1 MVALRGIESFVKAV
15 EAGSIAGGARI
26 LGISPAAASQNIS
39 RLESHLGVRLLTRT
53 TRSLAL
59 TESGSAYYA
68 KVRELVQELE
78 LASQAVNA
86 INSAPK
92 GRLRIA
98 STGAF
103 ARHVLAPM
111 IPAFNRRY
119 PDITVELNIA
129 DRNVD
134 HIAESVDASIR
145 IRHALEE
152 GLVARPVAR
161 VPSLFCAAP
170 SYLARAGHPHTF
182 EQLKE
187 HDCLVFRFPLDGR
200 YLGWGLVRNGIRF
213 DAPVNARMI
222 SDDID
227 ALAQMAVE
235 GGGITRLAAF
245 VAEPLIASG
254 KLVAL
259 FTPEPVTSKTI
270 TPEPTTQ
277 EIAQTPAFE
286 ADAQA
291 EIEPLEFY
299 LCVRHRRELTP
310 KVRAFSEFLTETLP
324 AHWRA

>member
-15 EAGSIAGGARI
+15 EAGSIAGGARR
-26 LGISPAAASQNIS
+26 LGISAAAASQNIS
-39 RLESHLGVRLLTRT
+39 RLETHLGVRLLTRT
-53 TRSLAL
+53 TRRLAP
-59 TESGSAYYA
+59 TESGATYYA

-78 LASQAVNA
+78 LAGQAV
-86 INSAPK
+86 SALHDAPR
-92 GRLRIA
+92 GRLHIA

-103 ARHVLAPM
+103 ARHLLAPM

-119 PDITVELNIA
+119 PDITVELSIA
-129 DRNVD
+129 DRHVD
-134 HIAESVDASIR
+134 HITESVDASIR

-152 GLVARPVAR
+152 GLVARPIAR
-161 VPSLFCAAP
+161 VPSIFCAAP
-170 SYLARAGHPHTF
+170 RYLEQAGYPHTL

-200 YLGWGLVRNGIRF
+200 YLGWGAVRNGIRF
-213 DAPVNARMI
+213 DVPVKARMI

-227 ALAQMAVE
+227 ALAQMAIE

-245 VAEPLIASG
+245 IAEPLIAQG

-259 FTPEPVTSKTI
+259 FTPPFATDEPLEV
-270 TPEPTTQ
+270 
-277 EIAQTPAFE
+277 
-286 ADAQA
+286 D
-291 EIEPLEFY
+291 PLEFY

-310 KVRAFSEFLTETLP
+310 KVLVFQQFLTETLP